1 MKQFYRFVL
10 VSSILALFSCD
21 KEELKAPIPGYLTI
35 EDVRVNTTLEA
46 EGSAS
51 DNITDVIVFLNDQ
64 SLGFFDLPAS
74 IPIQQTGAVNLKIR
88 GVIPVNGQSSKIVQY
103 PFYTTFE
110 LDTIF
115 VPEEEIVLAPVVE
128 YFKTIDFTEPWSGE
142 DFESGINFI
151 YNPKSDTTFVRET
164 NSSNVFEGRAS
175 GRGSLTAEQTLFE
188 AWTPTFSNI
197 PRNGTAVYLELDYKS
212 THDFVV
218 GVYANDQSFESA
230 IVFFRPQSEW
240 KKVYVDLGNVFSTLS
255 TARNYNIS
263 FGYQKPLGSSG
274 DLFIDNVKILHY

>member
-1 MKQFYRFVL
+1 MKQFYPLLFL
-10 VSSILALFSCD
+10 SITLLLLACD

-35 EDVRVNTTLEA
+35 EDIKVNTTREV

-51 DNITDVIVFLNDQ
+51 DNISDVIVFLNDQ

-74 IPIQQTGAVNLKIR
+74 IPIQQTGPVNLKIR
-88 GVIPVNGQSSKIVQY
+88 GVIPVNGQSSKKVQY
-103 PFYTTFE
+103 PFYTTYE

-115 VPEEEIVLAPVVE
+115 VPEEEIVLAPEVE

-151 YNPKSDTTFVRET
+151 YNPRSDTTFVRET
-164 NSSNVFEGRAS
+164 NSSDVFEGNAS
-175 GRGSLTAEQTLFE
+175 GRGSLTAQQTLFE

-197 PRNGTAVYLELDYKS
+197 PRNGTAVYLELDYKA
-212 THDFVV
+212 THTFVV
-218 GVYANDQSFESA
+218 GVYSNDQSFESA
-230 IVFFRPQSEW
+230 IVFFRPQTEW
-240 KKVYVDLGNVFSTLS
+240 TKVYVDLGNVFSTLS
-255 TARNYNIS
+255 TASNYNIS
-263 FGYQKPLGSSG
+263 FGYEKALGSTG